1 MTDDRLLAAAAAGS
15 LGSEA
20 EHRALLQG
28 IVEVARAIFGS
39 QAASVFL
46 YDDEAD
52 ELVFE
57 AVSGEGEGDLIG
69 RRFPS
74 STGIAGWVLVT
85 RQQLVVD
92 DARTDERFGRGGG
105 REVAESTGY
114 VPNKILAVPLLHEEE
129 ALGVLE
135 VLDPPAGRRDPL
147 ADMELLSLFA
157 GQAAAALALLRR
169 ARKARAV
176 LDESE
181 GSAALVARIA
191 GLLEERDDAK
201 ARKLLEALAEVL
213 ETR

>member
-39 QAASVFL
+39 KAASVFL

-57 AVSGEGEGDLIG
+57 AVSGEGEGDLVG

-85 RQQLVVD
+85 RQQLVLD
-92 DARTDERFGRGGG
+92 DAGSDERFGRAA
-105 REVAESTGY
+105 AESTGY
-114 VPNKILAVPLLHEEE
+114 VPSKILAVPLLHEEE

-135 VLDPPAGRRDPL
+135 VLDPPAGMRDPL

-169 ARKARAV
+169 ARRARAV

-181 GSAALVARIA
+181 GTAALVARVA
-191 GLLEERDDAK
+191 GLLERRDDDK
-201 ARKLLEALAEVL
+201 ARRLLEALAEVL

>member
-15 LGSEA
+15 LGSEQ

-39 QAASVFL
+39 QAASIFL
-46 YDDEAD
+46 YDDETD

-57 AVSGEGEGDLIG
+57 AVAGEGEGDLVG

-74 STGIAGWVLVT
+74 SVGVAGWVLVT
-85 RQQLVVD
+85 RQQLVLD
-92 DARTDERFGRGGG
+92 DARSDERFGRG
-105 REVAESTGY
+105 VAESTGY
-114 VPNKILAVPLLHEEE
+114 VPNKILAVPLLHEED

-135 VLDPPAGRRDPL
+135 VLDPPAGMRDPL

-169 ARKARAV
+169 ARRAHAV
-176 LDESE
+176 LADSE
-181 GSAALVARIA
+181 GTSALVARIA
-191 GLLEERDDAK
+191 GLLERQDDAT

-213 ETR
+213 QTR

>member
-39 QAASVFL
+39 QAASIFL
-46 YDDEAD
+46 YDVEAD

-57 AVSGEGEGDLIG
+57 AVSGEGEGDLVG

-74 STGIAGWVLVT
+74 SVGIAGWVLVT
-85 RQQLVVD
+85 RQQLVLD
-92 DARTDERFGRGGG
+92 DARTDERFGRA
-105 REVAESTGY
+105 VAESTGY
-114 VPNKILAVPLLHEEE
+114 VPNKILAVPLLHQEE

-135 VLDPPAGRRDPL
+135 VLDPPAGMRDPL

-169 ARKARAV
+169 ARRARAV
-176 LDESE
+176 LDDSE
-181 GSAALVARIA
+181 GTAALVARVA
-191 GLLEERDDAK
+191 GLLERRDDAK
-201 ARKLLEALAEVL
+201 ALRLLEALAEVL
-213 ETR
+213 ETQ

>member
-39 QAASVFL
+39 KAASVFL

-57 AVSGEGEGDLIG
+57 AVSGEGEGDLVG

-85 RQQLVVD
+85 RQQLVLD
-92 DARTDERFGRGGG
+92 DAGSDERFGRAA
-105 REVAESTGY
+105 AESTGY
-114 VPNKILAVPLLHEEE
+114 VPSKILAVPLLHEEE

-135 VLDPPAGRRDPL
+135 VLDPPAGMRDPL

-169 ARKARAV
+169 ARRARAV

-181 GSAALVARIA
+181 GTAALVARVA
-191 GLLEERDDAK
+191 GLLERRDDDK
-201 ARKLLEALAEVL
+201 ARRLLEALAEVL
-213 ETR
+213 ETQ

>member
-39 QAASVFL
+39 KAASVFL

-57 AVSGEGEGDLIG
+57 AVSGEGEGDLVG

-85 RQQLVVD
+85 RQQLVLD
-92 DARTDERFGRGGG
+92 DAGSDERFGRAA
-105 REVAESTGY
+105 AESTGY
-114 VPNKILAVPLLHEEE
+114 VPSKILAVPLLHEEE

-135 VLDPPAGRRDPL
+135 VLDPPAGMRDPL

-169 ARKARAV
+169 ARRARAV
-176 LDESE
+176 LDDSE
-181 GSAALVARIA
+181 GTAALVARIA
-191 GLLEERDDAK
+191 GLLERRDDAK
-201 ARKLLEALAEVL
+201 ALKLLEALAEVL
-213 ETR
+213 ETQ

>member
-15 LGSEA
+15 LGSEQ

-39 QAASVFL
+39 KAASVFL

-57 AVSGEGEGDLIG
+57 AVSGEGEGDLVG

-85 RQQLVVD
+85 RQQLVLD
-92 DARTDERFGRGGG
+92 DARSDQRFGRA
-105 REVAESTGY
+105 VAESTGY

-135 VLDPPAGRRDPL
+135 VLDPPAGMRDPL

-169 ARKARAV
+169 ARRARAV
-176 LDESE
+176 LAESE
-181 GSAALVARIA
+181 GTPALVARVA
-191 GLLEERDDAK
+191 GLLERRDDPK
-201 ARKLLEALAEVL
+201 AQKLLEALAEVL
-213 ETR
+213 ETQ